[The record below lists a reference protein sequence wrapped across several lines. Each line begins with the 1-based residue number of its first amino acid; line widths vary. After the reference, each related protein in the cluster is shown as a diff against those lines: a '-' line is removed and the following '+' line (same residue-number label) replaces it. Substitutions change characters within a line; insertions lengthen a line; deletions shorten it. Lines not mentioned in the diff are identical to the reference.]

1 MQQIPLRKRWQ
12 NHKLAQG
19 MNSAKHQHTSRLGGE
34 RDMRQWL
41 WRSAHALLDQMQPCL
56 CRNREADNE
65 GHDTLTHPMQTEEND
80 KEEGVV

>member
-1 MQQIPLRKRWQ
+1 
-12 NHKLAQG
+12 
-19 MNSAKHQHTSRLGGE
+19 
-34 RDMRQWL
+34 MRQWL